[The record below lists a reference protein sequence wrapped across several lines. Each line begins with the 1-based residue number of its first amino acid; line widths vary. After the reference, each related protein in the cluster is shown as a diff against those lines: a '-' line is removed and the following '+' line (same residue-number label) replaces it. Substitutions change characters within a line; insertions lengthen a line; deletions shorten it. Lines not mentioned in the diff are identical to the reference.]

1 MERAL
6 PITKL
11 DVAEREIVAAVQLL
25 FDGGDPIP
33 VYTLAAAAREITTTL
48 CEKRGMRSMIDAIH
62 EEHPHMTRK
71 DIYREAS
78 KHAAFFKHAKTD
90 PDGTLDDFDPT
101 EADVVLWMAC
111 FDFGR
116 LCGGKPTEADAFEL
130 WFYAVRELLGPLGIG
145 DIDELRDITKMPR
158 AAQIEM
164 GRRMLVSARADAPAN
179 KHYSTQ

>member
-1 MERAL
+1 M

-33 VYTLAAAAREITTTL
+33 VYALAAAARELTTTL

-71 DIYREAS
+71 DIYREVS
-78 KHAAFFKHAKTD
+78 KHAAFFKHANTD
-90 PDGTLDDFDPT
+90 PDGVLADFDPS
-101 EADVVLWMAC
+101 EADAILWTAC

-116 LCGGKPTEADAFEL
+116 LCGGKPVEADAFEL
-130 WFYAVRELLGPLGIG
+130 WFLALRDLLGPIGIG
-145 DIDELRDITKMPR
+145 DIAELRDITKATR
-158 AAQIEM
+158 TEQIEM
-164 GRRMLVSARADAPAN
+164 GKKLLASARADAPAN
-179 KHYSTQ
+179 RRYSTR